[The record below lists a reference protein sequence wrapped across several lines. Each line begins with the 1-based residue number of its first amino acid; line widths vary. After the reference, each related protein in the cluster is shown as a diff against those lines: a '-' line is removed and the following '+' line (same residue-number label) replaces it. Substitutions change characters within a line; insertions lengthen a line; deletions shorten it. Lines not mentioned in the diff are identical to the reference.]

1 MSTASKRETSAMA
14 LILIIEDDEQTRTLL
29 RMMMEREGY
38 EVVEAADGKQALELF
53 HERNFDLVI
62 TDILMPVRDGIE
74 TIRDL
79 RRDSPEVKI
88 IAISGGG
95 RDGALDF
102 LPVAEQLGAD
112 RTFQKPTRRAE
123 LVSAVKEILES
134 AQAR

>member
-1 MSTASKRETSAMA
+1 MP

-38 EVVEAADGKQALELF
+38 QVIEAGDGNEALERF
-53 HERNFDLVI
+53 RENAVDLVI

-79 RRDSPEVKI
+79 RRERPGVRI

-102 LPVAEQLGAD
+102 LPVAKQLGAD

-123 LVSAVKEILES
+123 LVGAVKEILES
-134 AQAR
+134 R

>member
-1 MSTASKRETSAMA
+1 MA
-14 LILIIEDDEQTRTLL
+14 VILIIEDDEQTRTLL

-38 EVVEAADGKQALELF
+38 EVVEAADGKEALDRFRETSI
-53 HERNFDLVI
+53 DLAI

-79 RRDSPEVKI
+79 RRESPGIKI

-102 LPVAEQLGAD
+102 LPVAKQLGAD
-112 RTFQKPTRRAE
+112 RTFQKPTPRAE
-123 LVSAVKEILES
+123 LVSAVKEMLES
-134 AQAR
+134 PTAD